1 MDFHKLK
8 SWLLNRIRVNNR
20 LNTICLWYLLFLMVA
35 ARKHSLEDAAR
46 FSAINKSQYSRFLRN
61 YSGLAV
67 YSLCELS
74 KKQAREF
81 SKALQRL
88 RKGSLPWKVAI
99 LIDSTIQ
106 NRSSLHTDNVKR
118 FNHGKGFV
126 IGHQWTNIVL
136 LFNDMII
143 PLTPIPFYS
152 KSYCHKNGIQ
162 YNTENTSVVE
172 FKNHE

>member
-1 MDFHKLK
+1 
-8 SWLLNRIRVNNR
+8 
-20 LNTICLWYLLFLMVA
+20 MVA
-35 ARKHSLEDAAR
+35 ARKHSMEEAAR

-99 LIDSTIQ
+99 LIMAIELIQ
-106 NRSSLHTDNVKR
+106 LSEVYSHSLDQKHFQGYLDEFYYRFYRRFTFNR
-118 FNHGKGFV
+118 
-126 IGHQWTNIVL
+126 
-136 LFNDMII
+136 
-143 PLTPIPFYS
+143 
-152 KSYCHKNGIQ
+152 
-162 YNTENTSVVE
+162 
-172 FKNHE
+172 